1 MNINKPLNPLS
12 MYTCTEVYFNIS
24 SSRLF
29 SEESQFSSRHVF
41 SQCTREIHGAILR
54 LQLR

>member
-1 MNINKPLNPLS
+1 

-29 SEESQFSSRHVF
+29 SEESQFTSMHVF
-41 SQCTREIHGAILR
+41 SQCTREIHGATLR

>member
-12 MYTCTEVYFNIS
+12 EYTCTEVNFNIS
-24 SSRLF
+24 NSRLF
-29 SEESQFSSRHVF
+29 SEESQFTSMHVF
-41 SQCTREIHGAILR
+41 SQCTREIHGATLR

>member
-12 MYTCTEVYFNIS
+12 MYKCTEVNFNIS
-24 SSRLF
+24 NSRLF